1 MKRLWHFLVLCLILF
16 LVSYNLWFF
25 VLREVTRATW
35 REVLLQGGM
44 VVDGTGKEMFGADV
58 LIRDGRV
65 VAVGKGIKAAPGAR
79 VVDARGCLLFPGLV
93 QIYDGSLPRRE
104 VQEALVAS
112 GVTTIAC
119 TTDGLRRGGG
129 EPGRAGSI
137 LNYGV
142 LLRAAELLEA
152 DNPRELAKE
161 CLAEGFLGFGLDLDD
176 PRDALLDLRNLP
188 PLMEGILPRPLVVLH
203 PAEEVCSDPQS
214 LLAFLGRIYP
224 AELRGSFELYL
235 RHFRLYRELSQEE
248 VAQIRG
254 WLEKAGVKGD
264 LNPFL
269 LCGEPRHTLEGALG
283 RFPPDALRFADT
295 PPSLRS
301 LQGRT
306 LGEVAREQ
314 GVSVAELAAGIKERS
329 GGTAV
334 LVEVV
339 ETGSEMAFSSEPYFC
354 WQSPPGF
361 FLGVDVDVP
370 VYLDLLVDERLSGSL
385 EERVRRLTSL
395 PAEMLGIRDR
405 GSITPGT
412 YADLLIVRRTGKG
425 FSLRSVLV
433 NGQPVLLEGKRTR
446 SWPGKMIFRERAGI
460 PSSGENS

>member
-1 MKRLWHFLVLCLILF
+1 MKRLWHSLALCLILF
-16 LVSYNLWFF
+16 LASYNLWFF

-35 REVLLQGGM
+35 RETLLQGGM
-44 VVDGTGKEMFGADV
+44 IVDGTGKEMFGADV
-58 LIRDGRV
+58 LIRDGKV
-65 VAVGKGIKAAPGAR
+65 VAIGKGIKAAPGAQ

-93 QIYDGSLPRRE
+93 QIYDGSLPGRE

-119 TTDGLRRGGG
+119 AADGLQREGGYRGG
-129 EPGRAGSI
+129 AGAI
-137 LNYGV
+137 INHGV
-142 LLRAAELLEA
+142 LLRAAALLEA
-152 DNPRELAKE
+152 DNPREVAEE
-161 CLAEGFLGFGLDLDD
+161 CFAEGFLGFGLDLDD
-176 PRDALLDLRNLP
+176 PRDALLDLRDLP
-188 PLMEGILPRPLVVLH
+188 PLMEGILPRPLLVLH

-214 LLAFLGRIYP
+214 LLAFLERIYP

-235 RHFRLYRELSQEE
+235 RHFRLCRELSQEE
-248 VAQIRG
+248 AAQVRG
-254 WLEKAGVKGD
+254 WLERAGVKGD

-295 PPSLRS
+295 PPTLRS
-301 LQGRT
+301 LEGRT
-306 LGEVAREQ
+306 LGEVAREH
-314 GVSVAELAAGIKERS
+314 GVSVAELAAGIRERS
-329 GGTAV
+329 GEGAV
-334 LVEVV
+334 LMEVV

-370 VYLDLLVDERLSGSL
+370 VYLDLLVEERLTGSL

-395 PAEMLGIRDR
+395 PAEMLGIRGR
-405 GSITPGT
+405 GSIAPGA
-412 YADLLIVRRTGKG
+412 YADILIVRRTGEG
-425 FSLRSVLV
+425 FSLESVFV
-433 NGQPVLLEGKRTR
+433 NGQPVLLKGKRTGF
-446 SWPGKMIFRERAGI
+446 WPGKMIFRERAGI